1 MTIADFRTLQA
12 SFVQIMRVL
21 LHLRLQDLPARPSRQ
36 REELIRDARRAAQRA
51 VRERGLE
58 CQTQR
63 EAPRNGWRNMWIAL
77 VVIGIIL
84 LFVRLQF

>member
-1 MTIADFRTLQA
+1 MKHRGFQDVPSKLSADHEGAVTLTTA
-12 SFVQIMRVL
+12 GL
-21 LHLRLQDLPARPSRQ
+21 LARPSRP
-36 REELIRDARRAAQRA
+36 REELIQDARRAAQRA
-51 VRERGLE
+51 VREVGLE

-77 VVIGIIL
+77 VVIGVLL

>member
-1 MTIADFRTLQA
+1 MDDRGFQDAPSKLCADHEGSVTLTTA
-12 SFVQIMRVL
+12 G
-21 LHLRLQDLPARPSRQ
+21 LPARPSRQ

-77 VVIGIIL
+77 VVIGVIL